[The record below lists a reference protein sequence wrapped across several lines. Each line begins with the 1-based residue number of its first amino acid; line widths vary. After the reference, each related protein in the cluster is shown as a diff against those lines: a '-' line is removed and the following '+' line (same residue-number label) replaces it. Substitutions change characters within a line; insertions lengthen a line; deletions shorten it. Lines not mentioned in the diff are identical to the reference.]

1 MPPHIH
7 GATKVVPRTKR
18 KRMLKTIAS
27 QAAAPTRYTAAGTA
41 AMGPIVGTA
50 ALKVSV
56 IVSSP
61 TSAQV
66 TGLQKKKYAVAAIR
80 VHCRC

>member
-1 MPPHIH
+1 MAPHTH
-7 GATKVVPRTKR
+7 GATKVVPRICR
-18 KRMLKTIAS
+18 KRVPKTIAS
-27 QAAAPTRYTAAGTA
+27 QATAPTRYIAAGSKA
-41 AMGPIVGTA
+41 AAPVVGTA

-66 TGLQKKKYAVAAIR
+66 TGLQKKKHAVAAIR